1 LKKKKQKF
9 ILLVLLLMV
18 AFPIFANSEIG
29 ISASLNS
36 NTIWTGTDYYDER
49 STSNLIGYSLTIPYQ
64 YNFNGRISLRTEL
77 SYVTKNYTED
87 TYQNYD
93 NSTTYEYHYNSY
105 VEFPVMGHLY
115 FGPTESQFKPFI
127 NFGAYFSYWLT
138 ASTTGEYL
146 NISSIS
152 GVDTSSDSYYTTV
165 ETEGFDDNDNR
176 YNYGLLGGIGFE
188 YEVQRHLK
196 ASFETRLTADLTSIY
211 STDQFDAVDEYNVT
225 IEGNFAFV
233 YSF

>member
-105 VEFPVMGHLY
+105 VEFPVMGHL
-115 FGPTESQFKPFI
+115 
-127 NFGAYFSYWLT
+127 
-138 ASTTGEYL
+138 
-146 NISSIS
+146 
-152 GVDTSSDSYYTTV
+152 
-165 ETEGFDDNDNR
+165 
-176 YNYGLLGGIGFE
+176 
-188 YEVQRHLK
+188 
-196 ASFETRLTADLTSIY
+196 
-211 STDQFDAVDEYNVT
+211 
-225 IEGNFAFV
+225 
-233 YSF
+233 